1 MTKRFWLALA
11 ATLVATA
18 ETSAQNPP
26 CPAPSAPGFAM
37 SGPPQ
42 VIAYASGT
50 AFYMGF
56 TPSSASSYYMA
67 GPYYRPAPT
76 YFGAP
81 PAYFNGR
88 PFPGS
93 PVAPVPRVR

>member
-1 MTKRFWLALA
+1 MTKRFWYTLTAILA
-11 ATLVATA
+11 ATASA
-18 ETSAQNPP
+18 AAQNPP
-26 CPAPSAPGFAM
+26 CPALSGSGFAT

-42 VIAYASGT
+42 VIAYTSGT

-67 GPYYRPAPT
+67 GPYYRPAPD

-81 PAYFNGR
+81 PAYYNGR

-93 PVAPVPRVR
+93 PFAPVPRVR